1 MQELSDIYKSLRQD
15 PGVWKEVKVEIAGEV
30 YEEDRLVNLRVY
42 GGLFME
48 STLCIGSAVS
58 RQIRLTVRDP
68 GAIPR
73 MAEIKPFFCLA
84 KDGLVSEWVQKGV
97 FYINT
102 REPSDTENTLIIN
115 GFDSMMKSER
125 VWEPEQS
132 LVFPM
137 DQRTAAAHIA
147 QLMGV
152 ELENPEEIDT
162 GYFVDYP
169 ANDYTQR
176 NILQFIAGANGGNFT
191 MTDAGKLRL
200 VKVNDLPAETNYL
213 VTETGQ
219 NILIGG
225 VRILV

>member
-15 PGVWKEVKVEIAGEV
+15 PGVWKEIKVEIAGEV

-68 GAIPR
+68 GVIPR
-73 MAEIKPFFCLA
+73 MAEIKPFFRLA

-102 REPSDTENTLIIN
+102 REPNNSENTLRMD
-115 GFDSMMKSER
+115 GFDGMMKSEKI
-125 VWEPEQS
+125 WEPSQG
-132 LVFPM
+132 LVFPINHRALAM
-137 DQRTAAAHIA
+137 HIA
-147 QLMGV
+147 GLMGV
-152 ELENPEEIDT
+152 ELDNPDDISEQYT
-162 GYFVDYP
+162 ADYP